1 MPAVRFAFAL
11 AAAIALLTTGATSLR
26 AQGETGRLT
35 GRVTDGSGLG
45 LPGATVTIAAPKS
58 SKSVVVVTDGVGQY
72 QTPPLP
78 PGTYAVTFE
87 MPGFEMRTN
96 PAVVVGP
103 GEVFVLDRQ
112 LGLAQ
117 LTETVT
123 VTGEVPKPPPAI
135 PLAPL
140 RTRPEI
146 IPVPKPLLASVCGP
160 EKPGDEDIT
169 VGHIVGHRD
178 EPRRELFGPGDIL
191 LLDVGG
197 DMGMKPG
204 DNYVVRR
211 RFPIGDRSLALSLTL
226 KKKPVVYGG
235 QAAGL
240 VQVVE
245 ASPESSVAVV
255 VYACAEFMAGDGLT
269 PFEPLPV
276 VMADGAGDPQFEDP
290 ARVVFGELGR
300 ATATANQ
307 LMVIDRG
314 YSQGVVRGQRLTLF
328 RASAVSGGPAT
339 RLGDGVVIAVRPQS
353 ATIRIDRSN
362 DAIETG
368 TLVALHR

>member
-1 MPAVRFAFAL
+1 MKACPPVLALLAVLGLL
-11 AAAIALLTTGATSLR
+11 AALPAPAFG
-26 AQGETGRLT
+26 QGEQARLT
-35 GRVTDGSGLG
+35 GRVTDGSGAA
-45 LPGATVTIAAPKS
+45 LPGATVTLTPAKQGKP
-58 SKSVVVVTDGVGQY
+58 VVVVTDAVGQY

-78 PGTYAVTFE
+78 AGTYGVTFE
-87 MPGFEMRTN
+87 MSGFETRTN
-96 PAVVVGP
+96 PAVVLGP

-123 VTGEVPKPPPAI
+123 VTGEVPKPPPAE
-135 PLAPL
+135 PLPPL
-140 RTRPEI
+140 RKAPKVV
-146 IPVPKPLLASVCGP
+146 PVPKLLLASVCGP
-160 EKPGDEDIT
+160 EKAGDGDIT

-178 EPRRELFGPGDIL
+178 EPRRELFGPGDVL

-204 DNYVVRR
+204 DNYIVRR
-211 RFPIGDRSLALSLTL
+211 RFQYGDKGVALKQAT
-226 KKKPVVYGG
+226 YGG
-235 QAAGL
+235 QTAGL

-245 ASPESSVAVV
+245 AAPESSVAVV
-255 VYACAEFMAGDGLT
+255 VYACAEFMAGDGLA

-276 VMADGAGDPQFEDP
+276 LMADGAGEPQFDDP
-290 ARVVFGELGR
+290 ALVVFGELGR
-300 ATATANQ
+300 VTGTANQ

-314 YSQGVVRGQRLTLF
+314 YTQGVVRGQRVTLF
-328 RASAVSGGPAT
+328 RRSLASGGPVV
-339 RLGDGVVIAVRPQS
+339 RIGDGVVVAIRPQS

-362 DAIETG
+362 DAVEVG

>member
-1 MPAVRFAFAL
+1 MPAVRITCAL
-11 AAAIALLTTGATSLR
+11 AAAFALLLTGATSLR
-26 AQGETGRLT
+26 AQETGRLT
-35 GRVTDGSGLG
+35 GRVTDSSGLG
-45 LPGATVTIAAPKS
+45 LPGATVTIAASTS
-58 SKSVVVVTDGVGQY
+58 SKPVVVVTDAVGQY
-72 QTPPLP
+72 QTPALT

-87 MPGFEMRTN
+87 MSGFETKTN
-96 PAVVVGP
+96 PSVVVGP

-135 PLAPL
+135 PLVPL
-140 RTRPEI
+140 RTRHEI

-160 EKPGDEDIT
+160 EKPGDEDLT
-169 VGHIVGHRD
+169 VGHIIGHRD
-178 EPRRELFGPGDIL
+178 EPRRELFGPGDVL
-191 LLDVGG
+191 LLDVGT
-197 DMGMKPG
+197 DMGMKQG

-211 RFPIGDRSLALSLTL
+211 RFQIGDRSLTL
-226 KKKPVVYGG
+226 KKKQVTYGG

-245 ASPESSVAVV
+245 TSPESAVAVV

-276 VMADGAGDPQFEDP
+276 VTVEAAGDPQFTDP
-290 ARVVFGELGR
+290 AKVVFGELGR

-314 YSQGVVRGQRLTLF
+314 YVQGVARGQRFTLF
-328 RASAVSGGPAT
+328 RSSVVTGGPAT

-353 ATIRIDRSN
+353 ATIRIDRAN
-362 DAIETG
+362 DAIEVG

>member
-1 MPAVRFAFAL
+1 MKLCHAVPAMLVVLGLLAGLPAQAF
-11 AAAIALLTTGATSLR
+11 G
-26 AQGETGRLT
+26 QGEQARLT
-35 GRVTDGSGLG
+35 GRVTDGSGAA
-45 LPGATVTIAAPKS
+45 LPGATVTITPAKQGKP
-58 SKSVVVVTDGVGQY
+58 VVVVTDAVGQY

-78 PGTYAVTFE
+78 AGTYAVSFE
-87 MPGFEMRTN
+87 MSGFETRTT
-96 PAVVVGP
+96 PAVVLAP
-103 GEVFVLDRQ
+103 GELFVLDRQ

-123 VTGEVPKPPPAI
+123 VTGEVPKPPP
-135 PLAPL
+135 PPAPL
-140 RTRPEI
+140 PPLRKQPAI
-146 IPVPKPLLASVCGP
+146 VPVPKLLLASVCGP

-178 EPRRELFGPGDIL
+178 EPRRELFGPNDVL
-191 LLDVGG
+191 LLDVGT

-211 RFPIGDRSLALSLTL
+211 RFQIGDKSLAF
-226 KKKPVVYGG
+226 KKQPVYGG
-235 QAAGL
+235 QGAGL
-240 VQVVE
+240 VQVVD

-255 VYACAEFMAGDGLT
+255 VYACAEFFAGDGLV

-276 VMADGAGDPQFEDP
+276 LTADGAGDPQFDDP
-290 ARVVFGELGR
+290 AHVVFGELGR

-314 YSQGVVRGQRLTLF
+314 YSQGVVRGQRITLF
-328 RASAVSGGPAT
+328 RRSAATGGPVI
-339 RLGDGVVIAVRPQS
+339 RIGDGVVVAIRPQS

-362 DAIETG
+362 DAVEAG
-368 TLVALHR
+368 TLVALHK

>member
-1 MPAVRFAFAL
+1 MPVIRFVF
-11 AAAIALLTTGATSLR
+11 AIAALVSLSFASAPALL
-26 AQGETGRLT
+26 AQETGRIT
-35 GRVTDGSGLG
+35 GRVTDTSGAA
-45 LPGATVTIAAPKS
+45 LPGATVTLTPAKGGKP
-58 SKSVVVVTDGVGQY
+58 VVAVTDEVGQY
-72 QTPPLP
+72 QTPALP
-78 PGTYAVTFE
+78 AGTYAISFE
-87 MPGFEMRTN
+87 MSGFETRTN
-96 PAVVVGP
+96 PAVVVAP
-103 GEVFVLDRQ
+103 GELFVLDRQ

-123 VTGEVPKPPPAI
+123 VTGEVPKPPPA
-135 PLAPL
+135 APL
-140 RTRPEI
+140 PPLRKQPAV

-160 EKPGDEDIT
+160 EKPGEEDYT
-169 VGHIVGHRD
+169 VGHIVAHRD
-178 EPRRELFGPGDIL
+178 EPRRVLYGPNDVL
-191 LLDVGG
+191 LLDVGS

-211 RFPIGDRSLALSLTL
+211 RFEVGDKSLSF
-226 KKKPVVYGG
+226 KKRIPEYGG

-245 ASPESSVAVV
+245 TSAETSVAVV
-255 VYACAEFMAGDGLT
+255 VYSCAEFMAGDGLV

-276 VMADGAGDPQFEDP
+276 LMAESAGEPQFADP
-290 ARVVFGELGR
+290 AHVVFGELGR

-328 RASAVSGGPAT
+328 RASVVSGGPET

-353 ATIRIDRSN
+353 ATIRIERAN
-362 DAIETG
+362 DAIEKG